1 MNQINYKN
9 QQYLEETKRD
19 KKILYGLEA
28 EAISGKRLSQ
38 KLEEEMVPLIG
49 KSEDLLK
56 IFELKKLD
64 KAVKD
69 LIIHK
74 LT

>member
-1 MNQINYKN
+1 
-9 QQYLEETKRD
+9 
-19 KKILYGLEA
+19 
-28 EAISGKRLSQ
+28 
-38 KLEEEMVPLIG
+38 MVPLIG

-56 IFELKKLD
+56 IYELEELD
-64 KAVKD
+64 KAIKA